1 MCLTAS
7 ALTLFL
13 SMMPQERITYGE
25 DRIVFAA
32 EVRDAIWVRHS
43 TYWCT
48 GAKRLDATLRL
59 GAGEPA

>member
-13 SMMPQERITYGE
+13 SMMPQDRIDYGP

-32 EVRDAIWVRHS
+32 EVRDAIWTRDG

-48 GAKRLDATLRL
+48 GAKKLDAAIRL
-59 GAGEPA
+59 GTGEKA